1 MEIQPGGRVPNAP
14 KAVIVAMHWLQA
26 GGAERWGM
34 ETIALAKEA
43 GFIPIVLTDCDSHQP
58 WITDPACDDALVLPL
73 TQPLQERVGDPTI
86 LRALFEQ
93 FDIRGILIHH
103 CQWMYDRAWWVKQYF
118 PKTFIVDSL
127 HIVEYVHNGGY
138 PYESWRET
146 TGLIFITLSPRNW
159 NTGWRM
165 SIRLLL
171 PRWLMPR

>member
-118 PKTFIVDSL
+118 LKRLLWIHCISL
-127 HIVEYVHNGGY
+127 NMCTTAVIPMN
-138 PYESWRET
+138 PWRET
-146 TGLIFITLSPRNW
+146 TGLIFITLSPAIG
-159 NTGWRM
+159 TLAGGC
-165 SIRLLL
+165 
-171 PRWLMPR
+171 P